1 MPEYFRGE
9 AARWLAAAQRA
20 KDQNER
26 AALVLMAAAY
36 LELSRA
42 AESDSGAAPEVQQQQ
57 VQSPEEKSG

>member
-20 KDQNER
+20 GDQNER
-26 AALVLMAAAY
+26 AALVLMAAVY
-36 LELSRA
+36 LELARA
-42 AESDSGAAPEVQQQQ
+42 AESDLGAAPEVQQQ

>member
-26 AALVLMAAAY
+26 AALVLMAAVY
-36 LELSRA
+36 LELA
-42 AESDSGAAPEVQQQQ
+42 WVAESDLGAAPEAQQQQ
-57 VQSPEEKSG
+57 AQSPEEKSG